1 MYASLYLVNTST
13 PTMMLGT
20 NSTSNIVID
29 VTVGVITIILVAIL
43 TIVCVI
49 VVYRKKRKLSV
60 SYPVTHPT
68 SGRYVLILIYSMYD
82 YNLGSYN

>member
-1 MYASLYLVNTST
+1 MLVCMYASLYLVNTST
-13 PTMMLGT
+13 PTMMFGT
-20 NSTSNIVID
+20 STSDSTNNIVIG

-49 VVYRKKRKLSV
+49 VVYRRKRKLSV

-68 SGRYVLILIYSMYD
+68 SGRYVLILNIQYV
-82 YNLGSYN
+82 